1 MVNAVMPRQAE
12 QLRRCQL
19 WDVEIDYL
27 DRFTYFD
34 VNSRVAVSWSIAL
47 HSHVEH
53 VHVWK
58 SNAAAGFFIPDLI
71 FHLFLLSKLLSG
83 WLSFWVSSGGT
94 PVLSDV
100 ANPLIRSATVK
111 TKDFIIVIDGI
122 FGMHTKKADLLG
134 KPYRMALMP
143 WGYGWILCTYNDI

>member
-53 VHVWK
+53 FHVWK
-58 SNAAAGFFIPDLI
+58 SNAAAVFLYQISSSTYFCLANSFLDGCPFGSAQVVHRSFLTWQTRWSGQLRWRPKTSSSSSMGSLGCTPRRLI
-71 FHLFLLSKLLSG
+71 CWGSHTG
-83 WLSFWVSSGGT
+83 WLWCRM
-94 PVLSDV
+94 D
-100 ANPLIRSATVK
+100 
-111 TKDFIIVIDGI
+111 IVYI
-122 FGMHTKKADLLG
+122 
-134 KPYRMALMP
+134 
-143 WGYGWILCTYNDI
+143 